1 MWLWKK
7 TVWVAWG
14 CKGPWGMD
22 GELLIDLWVIFI
34 ITNNLTLNIS
44 WKKPNLFHFL
54 YNRKAHLLNVFLFF
68 LPDSLRPFI
77 LPSSIQC
84 IFPCCALPGDPILI
98 KPKMSFWVVG
108 WDDCLKKTHGLC
120 VCVCVCIHVGVG
132 VSQRPGWF
140 HDSTGHR
147 RDNKLQQSS
156 SWGPVMW
163 GSVCVCIVC
172 MCTLHWANKWLSVLK
187 EISNFKI
194 FHSKNWEICNF
205 TPKFYVIIMQV
216 SILVNKKLTQ
226 AMKK

>member
-1 MWLWKK
+1 M
-7 TVWVAWG
+7 TVWKDTW
-14 CKGPWGMD
+14 
-22 GELLIDLWVIFI
+22 
-34 ITNNLTLNIS
+34 T
-44 WKKPNLFHFL
+44 
-54 YNRKAHLLNVFLFF
+54 
-68 LPDSLRPFI
+68 
-77 LPSSIQC
+77 
-84 IFPCCALPGDPILI
+84 
-98 KPKMSFWVVG
+98 
-108 WDDCLKKTHGLC
+108 
-120 VCVCVCIHVGVG
+120 VCVCVCIHVCVC

-194 FHSKNWEICNF
+194 FQSKNWQIC
-205 TPKFYVIIMQV
+205 KFYVIIMQL

-226 AMKK
+226 AMKKIVFNLLHNFRSENNYFIWRGTKVREQTGTISITVVEN